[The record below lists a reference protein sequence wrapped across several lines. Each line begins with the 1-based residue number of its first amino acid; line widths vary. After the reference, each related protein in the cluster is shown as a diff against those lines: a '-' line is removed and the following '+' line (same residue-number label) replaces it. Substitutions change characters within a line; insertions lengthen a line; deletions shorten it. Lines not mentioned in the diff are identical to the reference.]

1 LNKVFF
7 SCLHEGTRSPGLPG
21 KARFLLLPEGDS
33 LLACL
38 RGPALHSC
46 LRVTVFQIFQTFQK
60 GPALYLAFAGLL
72 KGCVFDAAAL
82 QEGSLAFVFAAAGLK
97 KGSVTSSSK
106 PNRSSNYNA
115 QNPHLSSTPMHE
127 DHQSYNFQCMLKILC
142 YDYYVGILVTHLI

>member
-1 LNKVFF
+1 MKG
-7 SCLHEGTRSPGLPG
+7 SGLHALMKGSGLHAFMKGEGPLSST
-21 KARFLLLPEGDS
+21 ARGGS

-106 PNRSSNYNA
+106 PNRTTTGLELQCPKPTFIQHTNA
-115 QNPHLSSTPMHE
+115 
-127 DHQSYNFQCMLKILC
+127 
-142 YDYYVGILVTHLI
+142 